1 MTTHVAAKKKIM
13 MYAGH
18 PMRMRG
24 FTLVE
29 VLVALLVMSIGLLGI
44 GKLVIVSARA
54 NDSAYLRSQA
64 TALAYEALDDM
75 RANRLTAL
83 GGAYTTAPAWAS
95 TFASNPGTTCTAAC
109 NNTTIAQ
116 LDLYNWQLHLKKALG
131 PSGDGQI
138 SITTTTDPVTLAPYA
153 AVTVTVKWDDTVAQ
167 QAFGGTPGATSVT
180 LETLL

>member
-1 MTTHVAAKKKIM
+1 M
-13 MYAGH
+13 MYAAH
-18 PMRMRG
+18 PTRLRG

-44 GKLVIVSARA
+44 GKLVLVSARA

-75 RANRLTAL
+75 RANRLSAV
-83 GGAYTTAPAWAS
+83 GGAYTTAPNWAS
-95 TFASNPGTTCTAAC
+95 TAASNPGTTCTAAC
-109 NNTTIAQ
+109 GNSTIAQ
-116 LDLYNWQLHLKKALG
+116 LDLYNWQQHLQNALG

-138 SITTTTDPVTLAPYA
+138 SMATTTDPVTLAPYT

-167 QAFGGTPGATSVT
+167 QAFGGTPGATTVV
-180 LETLL
+180 LETIL